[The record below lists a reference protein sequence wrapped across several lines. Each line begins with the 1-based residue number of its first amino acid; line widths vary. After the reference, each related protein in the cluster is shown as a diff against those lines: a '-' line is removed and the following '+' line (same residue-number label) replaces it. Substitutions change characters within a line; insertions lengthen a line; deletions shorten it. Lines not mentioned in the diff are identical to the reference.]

1 MAVDIN
7 SGKIGGENNFKEMA
21 LKTNLEAAQEIAQQ
35 LRLRDVGGQVVIDF
49 IEMKE
54 HKHCREVEKALRN
67 ALKEDKARTTVGK
80 ISRFGL
86 LEMVR
91 QRMGSSALS
100 TTWQDCATCQGTGY
114 VRSLE
119 WRALQALKEI
129 TRQAQSKKCNNGVEF
144 SAQEDL
150 AAYLLNCKRSR
161 LCELEK
167 TYATQIVI
175 RTM

>member
-1 MAVDIN
+1 
-7 SGKIGGENNFKEMA
+7 
-21 LKTNLEAAQEIAQQ
+21 
-35 LRLRDVGGQVVIDF
+35 VGGQVVIDF

-54 HKHCREVEKALRN
+54 HKHCREVEKSLRN

-100 TTWQDCATCQGTGY
+100 TTWQDCPACQGSGY

-119 WRALQALKEI
+119 WQALQALKDI
-129 TRQAQSKKCNNGVEF
+129 ARQMQSKKGPNPVEYTVDR
-144 SAQEDL
+144 EL
-150 AAYLLNCKRSR
+150 GAYLLNCKRR
-161 LCELEK
+161 KICEMEDS
-167 TYATQIVI
+167 YATQVLIKSE
-175 RTM
+175 

>member
-100 TTWQDCATCQGTGY
+100 TTWQDCPACQGSGY

-119 WRALQALKEI
+119 WRALQALKDI
-129 TRQAQSKKCNNGVEF
+129 ARQIQGKKCSNPLEYPVDRELG
-144 SAQEDL
+144 
-150 AAYLLNCKRSR
+150 AYLLNCKRKK
-161 LCELEK
+161 LCELEERFG
-167 TYATQIVI
+167 TQII
-175 RTM
+175 ITG